1 MSNQTPATGPQ
12 QNQAVRLKQFQ
23 EQTIT
28 KVLAQVSEMKEAGLI
43 DLPVD
48 YSAANALK
56 AAWFT
61 LLATEDRNKK
71 PVIESCTPESIC
83 NSLLEMV
90 TQGLN
95 PAKKQ
100 CAFIAYGNSLQM
112 QREYFGTIALA
123 KRYNPNIVD
132 VTANVIYKNDV
143 FKYEINPVTGK
154 KKVIEHSQELENIDI
169 TNIRGAY
176 ATIIFSD
183 GSTEMEP
190 MTMAQIKAAWGQ
202 GATSGNS
209 PAHKS
214 FTDQMAK
221 KSAINRILK
230 PYVNASDDS
239 ELMIQNNSE
248 AAQKTANSKVIDIDS
263 EVVQTVDQNNKKNEP
278 IRDQE
283 LPSEHIV
290 TETPQP
296 EPEKKG
302 PEF

>member
-1 MSNQTPATGPQ
+1 MNNQSTATAPQ
-12 QNQAVRLKQFQ
+12 QTQAVKLKQFQ

-28 KVLAQVSEMKEAGLI
+28 KVLTQVSEMKEAGLI
-43 DLPVD
+43 DLPAD

-83 NSLLEMV
+83 NALLEMV

-100 CAFIAYGNSLQM
+100 CAFIAYGTSLQL

-123 KRYNPNIVD
+123 KRYNPSIVD

-154 KKVIEHSQELENIDI
+154 KRVIEHLQELENIDI
-169 TNIRGAY
+169 ANIRGAY

-190 MTMAQIKAAWGQ
+190 MTMNQIKAAWGQ
-202 GATSGNS
+202 GATNGNS
-209 PAHKS
+209 PAHKN
-214 FTDQMAK
+214 FTDQMAR

-239 ELMIQNNSE
+239 ELMIQPVNDSVP
-248 AAQKTANSKVIDIDS
+248 KSANSKVIDIES
-263 EVVQTVDQNNKKNEP
+263 EIVQTAEPERKQEPEQPKEVVSVPQ
-278 IRDQE
+278 
-283 LPSEHIV
+283 
-290 TETPQP
+290 QP
-296 EPEKKG
+296 EG
-302 PEF
+302 PGF